1 MGFSTNTVKIKL
13 ICFINLY
20 KQYLFDDLPSRKNIL
35 FSKFLETTWVFS
47 IISTVMF
54 SLKS

>member
-1 MGFSTNTVKIKL
+1 MGFSTNIVKIKL
-13 ICFINLY
+13 ICFISLY

-35 FSKFLETTWVFS
+35 FSKSLETTWVFS

>member
-13 ICFINLY
+13 ICFISLY

-35 FSKFLETTWVFS
+35 FSKSLQTTWVFS

>member
-1 MGFSTNTVKIKL
+1 MGFSTNIVKIKL
-13 ICFINLY
+13 ICFISLY

-35 FSKFLETTWVFS
+35 SSKSLQTTWVFS